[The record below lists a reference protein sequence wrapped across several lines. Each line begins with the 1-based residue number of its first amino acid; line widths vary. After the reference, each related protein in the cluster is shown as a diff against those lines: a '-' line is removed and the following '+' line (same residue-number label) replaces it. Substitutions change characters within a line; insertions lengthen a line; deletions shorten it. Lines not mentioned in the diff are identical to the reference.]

1 MNEVEQVLINFLVA
15 FITTCTPVVVAF
27 VVAWIKAKTDE
38 IKTKISE
45 RLSSEQQYALEWA
58 ARNAVLAAEQS
69 GLKDLA
75 INKKAF
81 AITAAER
88 FLKAQGFDIDLD
100 VIAEAIEAAV
110 WSEINSTNPL
120 KNTALAENIKATNSD
135 QNCPK

>member
-1 MNEVEQVLINFLVA
+1 MNDVEQVLINFLVA
-15 FITTCTPVVVAF
+15 FITACTPVVVAF

-38 IKTKISE
+38 IKGKISE

-75 INKKAF
+75 LNKKAF

-88 FLKAQGFDIDLD
+88 FLKSQGFDIDLD

-120 KNTALAENIKATNSD
+120 KNVALAENIKATNSD

>member
-1 MNEVEQVLINFLVA
+1 
-15 FITTCTPVVVAF
+15 
-27 VVAWIKAKTDE
+27 
-38 IKTKISE
+38 
-45 RLSSEQQYALEWA
+45 
-58 ARNAVLAAEQS
+58 VLAAEQS